1 MGGLAVWK
9 QRTGVSRGQGSRAQA
24 KFRNQRALRGALH
37 GVRLV
42 SPGGHQDCRWAF
54 TEEKVGGEGD
64 WGLWERPKCIQT
76 SDSPPSAHRDLAG
89 GLAEPRLLGLSPSW
103 SRVQPGHQHFHQVP
117 RQIPL
122 LLVLGAQ
129 RTLTCWKGE
138 LGCLGLGCSEQ
149 GEAAFPGR
157 AHLAAGLPR
166 MSPLPTMEVQG
177 DGKPSPLFR
186 VGHRPPS
193 DKAKTSCIFSYF

>member
-117 RQIPL
+117 RQIPPAAGSGCTENADL
-122 LLVLGAQ
+122 LERRVGVLGPGVLGAG
-129 RTLTCWKGE
+129 R
-138 LGCLGLGCSEQ
+138 SS
-149 GEAAFPGR
+149 FPWESALSCG
-157 AHLAAGLPR
+157 ASPNVSPPHYGSPR
-166 MSPLPTMEVQG
+166 
-177 DGKPSPLFR
+177 R
-186 VGHRPPS
+186 W
-193 DKAKTSCIFSYF
+193 